1 MEYNPNQI
9 KIEKVLALKPFDRYQ
24 YTIKEVADKEVADF
38 ELIYTLAHEDGT
50 WALAEVEGKT
60 IVSLWPAA
68 AYAQANATD
77 VWADYKPLAISL
89 DELLS
94 TRLKSFEENGFLINV
109 FSKLG
114 KTGFIVSSDEFRA
127 DLEEELENY

>member
-9 KIEKVLALKPFDRYQ
+9 EVEKISALKPFDRYQ
-24 YTIKEVADKEVADF
+24 YTVKKVADF

-60 IVSLWPAA
+60 IVSLWPAIV
-68 AYAQANATD
+68 YAQANATN
-77 VWADYKPLAISL
+77 VWADYKPLAILL

>member
-1 MEYNPNQI
+1 MEYNPNP
-9 KIEKVLALKPFDRYQ
+9 IEVDKVSVLKPFDRYK
-24 YTIKEVADKEVADF
+24 YTVKKVVDF
-38 ELIYTLAHEDGT
+38 ELIYTLMHEDGT

-68 AYAQANATD
+68 VYAKANATD

-89 DELLS
+89 DELLA
-94 TRLKSFEENGFLINV
+94 TRLESFEENEFLINV
-109 FSKLG
+109 FSKPG
-114 KTGFIVSSDEFRA
+114 KTGFVVSSDEFRA

>member
-1 MEYNPNQI
+1 MEYNPNP
-9 KIEKVLALKPFDRYQ
+9 IEVDKVSALKPFDRYK
-24 YTIKEVADKEVADF
+24 YTVKKVADF
-38 ELIYTLAHEDGT
+38 ELIYTLVHEDGN

-68 AYAQANATD
+68 VYAQANATD
-77 VWADYKPLAISL
+77 VWADYQTLAISL

-94 TRLKSFEENGFLINV
+94 ARLESFDKNGFLINV

>member
-1 MEYNPNQI
+1 MEFEPSP
-9 KIEKVLALKPFDRYQ
+9 IEVDKVSSLKQFDRYK
-24 YTIKEVADKEVADF
+24 YTVKKVADF

-68 AYAQANATD
+68 VYAQANATD
-77 VWADYKPLAISL
+77 VWASYKALAISL

-94 TRLKSFEENGFLINV
+94 TRLESFKENGFLVNV
-109 FSKLG
+109 FSKPS
-114 KTGFIVSSDEFRA
+114 KTGFVVSSDKFRT
-127 DLEEELENY
+127 DLEEELGNY